1 MKIDRS
7 ALLNSLESFVQSG
20 SGLVIGGPGAGKTY
34 LVSQLSKRLEEQNQ
48 PNLYIAVDAL
58 GEGTSTE
65 IREALE
71 LEMDLIP
78 ALQREGIDDGILII
92 DGYDAARNERAQRN
106 ILELIRRAKQELA
119 SWRIIVVVRTYDAQ
133 KSPELSDLF
142 ALNAGSTHGNPS
154 PPCRHFLIPALERHE
169 IESLERDSPAL
180 LRAYAVASNDL
191 KTLLAVPFNLWL
203 LEKMLPE
210 SAPEEFA
217 HVGSQVQL
225 LGLFWQRRV
234 TGASNGLRRKHVLAK
249 VVEKMVSERSLSV
262 SQAHVF
268 EPTDEQEW
276 QDLFSHEVLIEQS
289 LGNKVRFGHNILF
302 DYAVS
307 VLMIG
312 DEPREVV
319 NFVRADPSRQLFLR
333 PSFVF
338 YFARLWHDSPDLFW
352 ATYKFLLGDD
362 GVDGRLLGRLVP
374 PTVLVQECNDRVSLE
389 PLVEMQGSAPNV
401 GPSAALYALRSLR
414 TWQPRSVQPWT
425 ALVRDLTGILSA
437 NFAWEIG
444 LFIEDTLK
452 GPEPQVSVLG
462 QAARALMNWIWAERQ
477 TRHDFADT
485 MLGRFGVPLVARTFA
500 SAPEASLDALA
511 PVLDLV
517 NEADF
522 PIQPLYQ
529 LAANLTQI
537 AVVNPRFV
545 GNVYRTLFAARESSE
560 ARTQMGSS
568 TVLVFTSTRRQDFQ
582 MCHYVLLEQFPKLL
596 DVAFHAAVSAGI
608 DGANAYVKTQ
618 HTTEGEEEF
627 AFRGGT
633 ATYAADGSGV
643 WDAHFDPYEPL
654 LVLEHVFSRL
664 DAILAKSGRTPEV
677 EEALYMFRDQAVVA
691 FCWKRLLRLVAKHAG
706 PLRDVGAELCCA
718 PPILSGRDTIYEAG
732 DVLSALAPLMTPSE
746 MEGVERAI
754 LRLEPERLRKRLVS
768 QIPLSALVTREAQ
781 RLRTELEQ
789 ANLIVPNEPVAQFRT
804 YSRQYTTDDWLR
816 DKGVDLERE
825 PNKTIRELSV
835 GVTSAVGARG
845 APVSDSDPEA
855 AQVAAA
861 ALWEALPQ
869 AAEADEGVTLSAWI
883 TLAEYAR
890 FVLTCSPDAGQPSSL
905 LAREILMECGRHF
918 SPKPYPNADSEFK
931 SAVWG
936 SSPRTGA
943 AQLLPLWYARTGD
956 PAALELFMALVE
968 DSVPEVRY
976 LSACELWRLIERV
989 PALFWSTINERIT
1002 KEANDVVLQGL
1013 LDSIRRVI
1021 HRNEEAGV
1029 EALSRLRDRAR
1040 SGTAPRELLDV
1051 YSDTVMWL
1059 VIVREN
1065 QRAIEFLRE
1074 VLDDPVTYSKAVNR
1088 AAFDAGAQIAGERS
1102 RLAEERSAGQNASQ
1116 WLVRIVDAAQLGI
1129 QRLVEINADQG
1140 EDSAFADLH
1149 RSIDTI
1155 ITRIWVAK
1163 QGIEPDV
1170 APEFYGRAKPVLSR
1184 VVEFASTPDVGVI
1197 APSTAQHLMEILNGF
1212 IRIDPRGV
1220 LKMAWQITQR
1230 SPGYKFDALAI
1241 AEVVKLVEAILADH
1255 RDQMREPE
1263 SLQHLLELLDIFA
1276 ETGWS
1281 EALRLVWRLDEVFR

>member
-7 ALLNSLESFVQSG
+7 ALLNSLESFVQLG

-34 LVSQLSKRLEEQNQ
+34 LVSQLSKRLEERNQ
-48 PNLYIAVDAL
+48 PNLYVAVDAL
-58 GEGTSTE
+58 GDGTAAE
-65 IREALE
+65 IREGLE
-71 LEMDLIP
+71 LETDLIP
-78 ALQREGIDDGILII
+78 ALQREGIDEGILII
-92 DGYDAARNERAQRN
+92 DGYDAARNERVQRN
-106 ILELIRRAKQELA
+106 ILQLIRRARQELTN
-119 SWRIIVVVRTYDAQ
+119 WRIIAVVRTYDAQ
-133 KSPELSDLF
+133 KSPELADLF
-142 ALNAGSTHGNPS
+142 PIDAGTTSGKTALG
-154 PPCRHFLIPALERHE
+154 CRHFLIPALEPAE
-169 IESLERDSPAL
+169 IESLNRDSPAL
-180 LRAYAVASNDL
+180 LKAYAVASKDL

-203 LEKMLPE
+203 LEKMLPG

-217 HVGSQVQL
+217 HIGSQVQL

-234 TGASNGLRRKHVLAK
+234 TGAPNGLRRKHVLAK
-249 VVEKMVSERSLSV
+249 VVDKMVSERSLSV
-262 SQAHVF
+262 PQAHVF
-268 EPTDEQEW
+268 EPTDQQEW
-276 QDLFSHEVLIEQS
+276 QDLLSQEVLIEQY

-362 GVDGRLLGRLVP
+362 GIDGRLLGRLVP

-425 ALVRDLTGILSA
+425 ELVRDLAGILSA

-477 TRHDFADT
+477 SRRDFADA

-500 SAPEASLDALA
+500 SAPEASLEALT
-511 PVLDLV
+511 PVLGLV

-529 LAANLTQI
+529 LTANLAQI
-537 AVVNPRFV
+537 AAVNPSFV
-545 GNVYRTLFAARESSE
+545 GNVYRTLFGARESSE

-568 TVLVFTSTRRQDFQ
+568 TVLVFTSTRRQDFE
-582 MCHYVLLEQFPKLL
+582 MCHYALLEYFPKFLQ
-596 DVAFHAAVSAGI
+596 VAFKAAVSAGI
-608 DGANAYVKTQ
+608 DGANVYVKTR
-618 HTTEGEEEF
+618 HTPDGEREF

-633 ATYAADGSGV
+633 AAYAADGSGV
-643 WDAHFDPYEPL
+643 WDAHFDPYEPI
-654 LVLEHVFSRL
+654 LVLEHVFSGL
-664 DAILAKSGRTPEV
+664 DAILAKSGCTPEI
-677 EEALYMFRDQAVVA
+677 EEALYMFRDQAQVA
-691 FCWKRLLRLVAKHAG
+691 FCWKRLLRLVAKHPG
-706 PLRDVGAELCCA
+706 LLRDVGAELCAA
-718 PPILSGRDTIYEAG
+718 PPILSGRDTLYEAG
-732 DVLSALAPLMTPSE
+732 TALSALASLMTPLE
-746 MEGVERAI
+746 MQAVERAI
-754 LRLEPERLRKRLVS
+754 LSLEPERLRKRLVS
-768 QIPLSALVTREAQ
+768 QIALSALVTPEAK

-789 ANLIVPNEPVAQFRT
+789 ANQIVPNQPVAQFRT
-804 YSRQYTTDDWLR
+804 YSREYTTEDWLQDR
-816 DKGVDLERE
+816 GVDVERE
-825 PNKTIRELSV
+825 PNKKIRELSAA
-835 GVTSAVGARG
+835 VTSAIGTRG
-845 APVSDSDPEA
+845 GPAADRDPDA
-855 AQVAAA
+855 AHVAGV
-861 ALWEALPQ
+861 ALWQALQ
-869 AAEADEGVTLSAWI
+869 NVAEADEEVMVSAWLA
-883 TLAEYAR
+883 LAEYAR
-890 FVLTCSPDAGQPSSL
+890 FVLTGNPDAGQPSSL
-905 LAREILMECGRHF
+905 LAREILVACGRHF

-936 SSPRTGA
+936 SSPRTEA

-976 LSACELWRLIERV
+976 LSACELWWLIERV
-989 PALFWSTINERIT
+989 PARFWSAINDRIT

-1040 SGTAPRELLDV
+1040 SGAAPRELVDV

-1065 QRAIEFLRE
+1065 RRAIEFLCE
-1074 VLDDPVTYSKAVNR
+1074 ILDDPVTYSKAVNR
-1088 AAFDAGAQIAGERS
+1088 AAFDAGAYIAGKRDK
-1102 RLAEERSAGQNASQ
+1102 LAEERSAGQNAIR
-1116 WLVRIVDAAQLGI
+1116 WLIRIVDAAQFGI
-1129 QRLVEINADQG
+1129 QQLTETNADQG
-1140 EDSAFADLH
+1140 EESVLADLH

-1155 ITRIWVAK
+1155 VTRIWVAK
-1163 QGIEPDV
+1163 LGIQPDV
-1170 APEFYGRAKPVLSR
+1170 AKEFYGRAKPILTR
-1184 VVEFASTPDVGVI
+1184 VVEFASTPDVGVL
-1197 APSTAQHLMEILNGF
+1197 APSTAQHIMEILNGF
-1212 IRIDPRGV
+1212 IGIDPPGV

-1255 RDQMREPE
+1255 RNQMREPE

>member
-7 ALLNSLESFVQSG
+7 ALLNSLESFVQLG

-34 LVSQLSKRLEEQNQ
+34 LVSQLSKRLEEQNL
-48 PNLYIAVDAL
+48 PNLYIGVDAL
-58 GEGTSTE
+58 GEGTSAE

-71 LEMDLIP
+71 LETDLIP
-78 ALQREGIDDGILII
+78 SLQREGIDEGVLII

-142 ALNAGSTHGNPS
+142 PLNPGPTRGKQTS
-154 PPCRHFLIPALERHE
+154 PCRHFLIPALEPHE
-169 IESLERDSPAL
+169 IESLGRDSPAL
-180 LRAYAVASNDL
+180 FRAYAVASSDL
-191 KTLLAVPFNLWL
+191 KALLAVPFNLWL
-203 LEKMLPE
+203 LERMLPE

-234 TGASNGLRRKHVLAK
+234 TGAPNGLRRKQVLAK
-249 VVEKMVSERSLSV
+249 VVEKMVSERSLSI
-262 SQAHVF
+262 SQARAF
-268 EPTDEQEW
+268 EPTNEKEW

-289 LGNKVRFGHNILF
+289 FGNKVRFGHNILF
-302 DYAVS
+302 DYVVS

-338 YFARLWHDSPDLFW
+338 YFARLWHDKPDLFW

-362 GVDGRLLGRLVP
+362 GIDARLLGRLVP
-374 PTVLVQECNDRVSLE
+374 PTVLVQECNDRVNLE

-425 ALVRDLTGILSA
+425 ELVRDLAGVLSA

-452 GPEPQVSVLG
+452 GPEPQVLVLG
-462 QAARALMNWIWAERQ
+462 QAARALMDWIWAERQ
-477 TRHDFADT
+477 SRREFADA

-500 SAPEASLDALA
+500 TAPEASLEALT

-537 AVVNPRFV
+537 AVVNPSFV
-545 GNVYRTLFAARESSE
+545 GNVYRTLFGARESSE
-560 ARTQMGSS
+560 ARTRMGSS
-568 TVLVFTSTRRQDFQ
+568 TVLVFTSTRRQDFH
-582 MCHYVLLEQFPKLL
+582 MCHYALLEYFPKLL
-596 DVAFHAAVSAGI
+596 QVAFHAAVSAGI
-608 DGANAYVKTQ
+608 DGANAYVKTRR
-618 HTTEGEEEF
+618 TTDGEKEF

-633 ATYAADGSGV
+633 ATYVADGSGV
-643 WDAHFDPYEPL
+643 WDAHFDPYEPI

-664 DAILAKSGRTPEV
+664 DVILAQSGSTPEI
-677 EEALYMFRDQAVVA
+677 EQALDMFRDQAQVA
-691 FCWKRLLRLVAKHAG
+691 FCWKRLLRLVAKHPG
-706 PLRDVGAELCCA
+706 SLRDVGAELCSA

-732 DVLSALAPLMTPSE
+732 AALSALAPLMTPLE
-746 MEGVERAI
+746 KQGVERAI
-754 LRLEPERLRKRLVS
+754 LSLEPEPLRKRLVS
-768 QIPLSALVTREAQ
+768 QLALSALVTPEAK

-789 ANLIVPNEPVAQFRT
+789 ANQIVPNEPLAKFRT
-804 YSRQYTTDDWLR
+804 YSRQYTTEDWLQDR
-816 DKGVDLERE
+816 GVDVERE
-825 PNKTIRELSV
+825 PNKNIRKLSAA
-835 GVTSAVGARG
+835 VTSAVGTRG
-845 APVSDSDPEA
+845 GQGADRDPDA
-855 AQVAAA
+855 AHVAAA
-861 ALWEALPQ
+861 SLGEALQ
-869 AAEADEGVTLSAWI
+869 RVAEADEEVMVSAWI
-883 TLAEYAR
+883 ALAEYAR
-890 FVLTCSPDAGQPSSL
+890 FVLTGNQDAGQPSSL
-905 LAREILMECGRHF
+905 LAREILMACGRHF

-931 SAVWG
+931 SAAWG
-936 SSPRTGA
+936 SSPRTEA

-956 PAALELFMALVE
+956 TAGLELFMALVE

-976 LSACELWRLIERV
+976 LAACELWRLIERV
-989 PALFWSTINERIT
+989 PARFWSSINDRIT
-1002 KEANDVVLQGL
+1002 KEVNDVVLQGL
-1013 LDSIRRVI
+1013 LDSIRIVI

-1040 SGTAPRELLDV
+1040 SSTAPRELVDV

-1065 QRAIEFLRE
+1065 PRAIDFLRE
-1074 VLDDPVTYSKAVNR
+1074 ILGEPITYSKAVNR
-1088 AAFDAGAQIAGERS
+1088 AAFDAGAYIAGQRDK
-1102 RLAEERSAGQNASQ
+1102 LAEERSAGQNAIQ
-1116 WLVRIVDAAQLGI
+1116 WLIRIVDAAEFGI
-1129 QRLVEINADQG
+1129 QQLIETNADQG
-1140 EDSAFADLH
+1140 EESVLADLH

-1170 APEFYGRAKPVLSR
+1170 AAEFYGRAKPILSR
-1184 VVEFASTPDVGVI
+1184 VVEFASTPDVGVLG
-1197 APSTAQHLMEILNGF
+1197 PSTAQHIMEILNGF

-1241 AEVVKLVEAILADH
+1241 AEVVKLVEALLADH